1 MLIVLIKEQVFT
13 RIDYRSGIGT
23 TEICR
28 FGDKESMS
36 ILKQASIAVLGTAF
50 VTLGTGE
57 VAKAIVTP
65 DESVSGLVDPFDFS
79 GVAALTGAGNFYCSS
94 SLLPGGLHLL
104 TAAHCLINQNG
115 EFYPDTVGSTTAIFN
130 LDNEPIFSSDFT
142 ISPNTNTM
150 FEEIA
155 VTDFFV
161 FPDFN
166 TFSLEGDIAILK
178 LAKPAPTSI
187 EQYDIYRGSDEIS
200 QIFTIVGYG
209 DTGIGSEG
217 FDESLFDGR
226 KRFGQN
232 QFDAFI
238 DIFSGAS
245 QLPEE
250 FFPKDTT
257 SQLLFDFDNG
267 NLENDAF
274 GVHFGIPDL
283 GLGLNEVTPGQGDSG
298 GPSFLF
304 DDEGNK
310 LIAGITSYGFSD
322 VWDINGDGIID
333 IRLFPDNP
341 ITDVVIEGV
350 ANASFG
356 EFAGNTRVSTYANF
370 IDDVMAGKVRPTA
383 SVPEPSS
390 ILGTIIVGTWGASIL
405 QRRKNKQ

>member
-1 MLIVLIKEQVFT
+1 
-13 RIDYRSGIGT
+13 
-23 TEICR
+23 
-28 FGDKESMS
+28 
-36 ILKQASIAVLGTAF
+36 
-50 VTLGTGE
+50 
-57 VAKAIVTP
+57 
-65 DESVSGLVDPFDFS
+65 
-79 GVAALTGAGNFYCSS
+79 
-94 SLLPGGLHLL
+94 
-104 TAAHCLINQNG
+104 
-115 EFYPDTVGSTTAIFN
+115 
-130 LDNEPIFSSDFT
+130 
-142 ISPNTNTM
+142 M

-209 DTGIGSEG
+209 LTGIGSEG
-217 FDESLFDGR
+217 FDESLFDGS

-238 DIFSGAS
+238 DIFQGAS

-257 SQLLFDFDNG
+257 GQLLFDFDNG
-267 NLENDAF
+267 NPENDAF

-283 GLGLNEVTPGQGDSG
+283 GLGFNEVSIAPGDSG
-298 GPSFLF
+298 GPSFLL

-310 LIAGITSYGFSD
+310 LVAGITSFGFSD
-322 VWDINGDGIID
+322 VWDTDEDGIIN

-356 EFAGNTRVSTYANF
+356 EFAGVTRVSAYASF

-390 ILGTIIVGTWGASIL
+390 ILGTIIFGTWGANTL
-405 QRRKNKQ
+405 RKRKNKQ